1 VPDITAMAV
10 VLSSLKSAKDLAE
23 AMVGL
28 RDSAALQSRLIEF
41 QSKLIDANNAAFAA
55 QEERSGL
62 LDRIGKLEKEVVA
75 LESWERRKIGTR

>member
-75 LESWERRKIGTR
+75 LESWERRKIGTS